1 MCDQIQ
7 IVSESYVNQ
16 NLINIFVQTCKYT
29 FGDFNCWN
37 KSLSSAGRW
46 VIESANSLMDL
57 GRKLL
62 LRVLPG
68 EGDGGAC
75 TIIID
80 GWLLICFISGRW
92 HELTGWEKLASGK
105 ERERELGCEC
115 NLLMFGTMVELHLNS
130 LTVFS
135 HKAATTW
142 ATPCPVHVCQIHSNV
157 QD

>member
-1 MCDQIQ
+1 MCDQVQ

-62 LRVLPG
+62 LRVPSGG
-68 EGDGGAC
+68 ESMHDLYW
-75 TIIID
+75 
-80 GWLLICFISGRW
+80 WLTSNLFYFREMTW
-92 HELTGWEKLASGK
+92 ADRLRETGEWKG
-105 ERERELGCEC
+105 ERELGYEW
-115 NLLMFGTMVELHLNS
+115 NLLMFGTMVGLRLNS

-135 HKAATTW
+135 HKAAASR